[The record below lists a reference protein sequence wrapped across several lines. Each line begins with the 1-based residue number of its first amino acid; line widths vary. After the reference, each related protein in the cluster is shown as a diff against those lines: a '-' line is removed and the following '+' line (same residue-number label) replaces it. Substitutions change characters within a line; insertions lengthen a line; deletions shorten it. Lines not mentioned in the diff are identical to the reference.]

1 MIQLDTL
8 KCGQR
13 KENFY
18 RYFKKLKELCEVQG
32 QKLTVAHGD

>member
-1 MIQLDTL
+1 MIQLDTS

-18 RYFKKLKELCEVQG
+18 RYFKKLKELCEVNIQ
-32 QKLTVAHGD
+32 